1 MQLEVRNTPQHGY
14 RFTFHVS
21 LWFLQ
26 HLLLGIYAILG
37 FVYANEISDYLWG
50 SIVVRTT
57 AHILKV
63 LCQVLL
69 TELLVAFNQS
79 SPTFRKPAHAPALD
93 DGWFSPNIT
102 QQLP

>member
-37 FVYANEISDYLWG
+37 FVYAKEISEYLWG
-50 SIVVRTT
+50 STVFRTT
-57 AHILKV
+57 VHILRV
-63 LCQVLL
+63 LGEVLL
-69 TELLVAFNQS
+69 TELLAVFHQPS
-79 SPTFRKPAHAPALD
+79 STFRKPAYAPALD
-93 DGWFSPNIT
+93 DGWFSPNLT